1 VSFSGRKVHDKEDL
15 KELGDVQSG
24 LVTHCAHF
32 QCKVHLI
39 CVVIINYVAFTL
51 PLSMHLTTSTDWWGK
66 DNICYFSSPMS
77 FLLNHCS
84 MASTIIQVYLKQ
96 VLESFFHLQS
106 QVRMCALEVVVLILR
121 QGLVHPVQVSPHS
134 PSTSLQVSLLNICV
148 QMVTAWLRSQNPVST

>member
-1 VSFSGRKVHDKEDL
+1 
-15 KELGDVQSG
+15 
-24 LVTHCAHF
+24 
-32 QCKVHLI
+32 
-39 CVVIINYVAFTL
+39 
-51 PLSMHLTTSTDWWGK
+51 
-66 DNICYFSSPMS
+66 
-77 FLLNHCS
+77 

-148 QMVTAWLRSQNPVST
+148 QMVTA